1 MKTVFTYPLGPLPW
15 SLADPYGLPR
25 KTNKATLTQRL
36 EKNVKVTEQYP
47 ENATTIYD
55 GMALLQKFKPPPGAT
70 FQVVSERLFEM
81 VTSNNSKRIDV
92 VFDVYMQVSIK
103 NVE

>member
-1 MKTVFTYPLGPLPW
+1 
-15 SLADPYGLPR
+15 
-25 KTNKATLTQRL
+25 
-36 EKNVKVTEQYP
+36 
-47 ENATTIYD
+47 
-55 GMALLQKFKPPPGAT
+55 MALLQKFKPPPGAT